1 MVRAAAML
9 RVWAFCL
16 VVLLTSAPA
25 EAAVTITFYSHDF
38 RMFGAGLMMNFPHGF
53 VALSGTPDDGTP
65 AGDSTFGFSATDFF
79 INALWEPVEGSLDPS
94 PLPASYMASADRHF
108 SFALTDAQYHAVMAV
123 VDKWKSWPQPSYDI
137 DKHNCVTF
145 VKELAIAAG
154 LSVSESPKF
163 IRKPKEFLDDVMARN
178 AAFLGEH
185 GDVIAVSAS
194 GGGMDALRNRTKQL
208 ESQVRAVKE
217 KN

>member
-1 MVRAAAML
+1 ML
-9 RVWAFCL
+9 CL
-16 VVLLTSAPA
+16 LALLASAPA
-25 EAAVTITFYSHDF
+25 QAAVTITFYSHDF

-53 VALSGTPDDGTP
+53 VALSGTPDDGAPVP
-65 AGDSTFGFSATDFF
+65 ASTFGFSATDFF

-94 PLPASYMASADRHF
+94 PLPASYMASADQHF

-154 LSVSESPKF
+154 LSVSDSPKF
-163 IRKPKEFLDDVMARN
+163 IRKPKEFLDDVTLRN
-178 AAFLGEH
+178 GAFLGEH
-185 GDVIAVSAS
+185 GNVIAVSAP
-194 GGGMDALRNRTKQL
+194 GGGMDALRNRTKEL
-208 ESQVRAVKE
+208 EGQARAVKDR
-217 KN
+217 N